1 MAVSTKKKMV
11 DGAIP
16 AHVAVIMDGNG
27 RWAQRRGLPR
37 LAGHQSGISSVRP
50 IINSCASLGVSVL
63 SLFAFS
69 SENWFRPREEVR
81 GLMKLLIDALEREVD
96 ELDANGIRLKFIGD
110 ITALD
115 VRLCDLI
122 KAAEARTYENTQMDL
137 VLAVAYGGKWD
148 LAQAA
153 RMVARRVLSG
163 QIDPGEINEEVLSRY
178 LNTAELPSVDL
189 LIRTGGEKRIS
200 NFLLWELAYSEIY
213 FSDVLWPDFKSK
225 DFDQAIEFFANCRRR
240 FGRTSEQA
248 EASNC

>member
-1 MAVSTKKKMV
+1 MIAPTKKKMIDEV
-11 DGAIP
+11 IP

-50 IINSCASLGVSVL
+50 IIDSCASLGVNVL

-81 GLMKLLIDALEREVD
+81 GLMKLLVDALEREVD
-96 ELDANGIRLKFIGD
+96 ELDANGIRFKFIGD
-110 ITALD
+110 IAALD

-122 KAAEARTYENTQMDL
+122 KAAEVRTQKNARMDL

-148 LAQAA
+148 IAQAA
-153 RMVARRVLSG
+153 RMVARGVSSG
-163 QIDPGEINEEVLSRY
+163 RIDPEEINEELLNRY
-178 LNTAELPSVDL
+178 LNTAELPGVDL

-213 FSDVLWPDFKSK
+213 FSDVLWPDFRPK
-225 DFDQAIEFFANCRRR
+225 DFDQAIEFFASCRRR